1 MKDIFI
7 SYKSE
12 EYNTAKWVRDYFEKC
27 GLSVWM
33 APEDI
38 HGGGSYAEY
47 IPDAIENCKAFVLIL
62 SEKAQN
68 SKWVTR
74 ELDQAIN
81 ENKEILPFMIEKV
94 ELNKAFRFYL
104 ANIQAYP
111 AYSDIR
117 GQLEIMTREI
127 LSIEGITVNKPEV
140 KKPVPAV
147 QPKPQPKP
155 QPDEPDFSGH
165 RFLNES
171 QKIRFAVN
179 TAKTIYEN
187 IESTDEERAK
197 AFEYL
202 RWAAWKNDAEGS
214 FHFGRNMLL
223 GKIRI
228 KEANSH
234 ERGMYYMER
243 AARLGYPGAQKEL
256 DNFCNFRYR
265 RLVGDKI
272 PVQAPAPLRDFDNWK
287 VKIKHTGKI
296 PVNAV
301 LDFVGGMNTLWLT
314 ANVNIMIDDDEVA
327 DWGRMEKAI
336 TDGMKAWE
344 GVYTVFGGQ
353 KLAVVVDVNICE
365 RFLGTINIMSA
376 RGDMARNVLKI
387 MGNLGGVVKQRGE
400 NAFTNYHTFSTVG
413 MKAWSVKSNKS
424 IMLYDGTGRFDD
436 YEQIKRDIRCEFGSM
451 LGLGNMLLTDNGKEL
466 FIPKGTHPELDPY
479 YIENGRYNLV
489 MCNGRGVISNNDI
502 EMVVLAL
509 SENKMQYYL
518 EDSHGNKP
526 SKALG
531 KGN

>member
-12 EYNTAKWVRDYFEKC
+12 EYNTAKWVRDYLEKC

-117 GQLEIMTREI
+117 GQLETMTREI

-147 QPKPQPKP
+147 QPKPQPA

-165 RFLNES
+165 RFLNEN

-272 PVQAPAPLRDFDNWK
+272 PLQAPAPLRDFDNWK

-314 ANVNIMIDDDEVA
+314 PNVNIMIDDDEVA
-327 DWGRMEKAI
+327 DWARMEKAI

-436 YEQIKRDIRCEFGSM
+436 YEQIKRDIKCEFGSM
-451 LGLGNMLLTDNGKEL
+451 LGLENMLLTDNGKEL
-466 FIPKGTHPELDPY
+466 FIPKGTYPEIDPY

>member
-12 EYNTAKWVRDYFEKC
+12 EYNTAKWVRDYLEKC

-140 KKPVPAV
+140 KKPIPAV
-147 QPKPQPKP
+147 QPKPQPA

-165 RFLNES
+165 RFLNEG

-187 IESTDEERAK
+187 SEATSEERTK

-272 PVQAPAPLRDFDNWK
+272 PLQAPAPLRDFDNWK

-314 ANVNIMIDDDEVA
+314 PNVNIMIDDDEVA
-327 DWGRMEKAI
+327 DWGKMEKAI

-353 KLAVVVDVNICE
+353 KLAVVVDVNICN

-436 YEQIKRDIRCEFGSM
+436 YEQIKRDIKCEFGSM

-466 FIPKGTHPELDPY
+466 FIPKGTYPELDPY

>member
-1 MKDIFI
+1 M
-7 SYKSE
+7 
-12 EYNTAKWVRDYFEKC
+12 
-27 GLSVWM
+27 
-33 APEDI
+33 
-38 HGGGSYAEY
+38 
-47 IPDAIENCKAFVLIL
+47 
-62 SEKAQN
+62 
-68 SKWVTR
+68 
-74 ELDQAIN
+74 
-81 ENKEILPFMIEKV
+81 
-94 ELNKAFRFYL
+94 
-104 ANIQAYP
+104 
-111 AYSDIR
+111 
-117 GQLEIMTREI
+117 
-127 LSIEGITVNKPEV
+127 
-140 KKPVPAV
+140 
-147 QPKPQPKP
+147 
-155 QPDEPDFSGH
+155 
-165 RFLNES
+165 
-171 QKIRFAVN
+171 
-179 TAKTIYEN
+179 
-187 IESTDEERAK
+187 
-197 AFEYL
+197 
-202 RWAAWKNDAEGS
+202 
-214 FHFGRNMLL
+214 
-223 GKIRI
+223 
-228 KEANSH
+228 
-234 ERGMYYMER
+234 
-243 AARLGYPGAQKEL
+243 
-256 DNFCNFRYR
+256 
-265 RLVGDKI
+265 
-272 PVQAPAPLRDFDNWK
+272 QAPAPLRDFDNWK

-436 YEQIKRDIRCEFGSM
+436 YEQIKRDIKCEFGSM

-502 EMVVLAL
+502 EMAVLAL